1 MTRPMTRG
9 DIFRQ
14 QAIRCARA
22 VFAAPPATLGSRA
35 APPASTESNVVE
47 FRRRSASAA
56 ISHPRPR
63 TDVFPAEPP
72 PHIGPRHARASVP
85 PGPRRRGVVGGH
97 RQDGRGDLRREGGR
111 EAVALFQVQE
121 RDGRQAEALRATD
134 GEARGPVPRVRRR
147 GQGGVPAM
155 SRPRA
160 HELPRPGHAPQDGV
174 AGVVRALPR
183 LGEGALR
190 SVSGPGKLQG
200 EDRFR
205 RRGRIAPY

>member
-14 QAIRCARA
+14 QAIRCCVRRR
-22 VFAAPPATLGSRA
+22 PTTSRA
-35 APPASTESNVVE
+35 CP
-47 FRRRSASAA
+47 
-56 ISHPRPR
+56 PRPNR
-63 TDVFPAEPP
+63 TSSSFGVGRRVLRFHTRAPEPTSFLPSPP
-72 PHIGPRHARASVP
+72 PHIGPRHARASVS

-97 RQDGRGDLRREGGR
+97 RQDGWGDLRREGGR